1 MSAVTRAALIQP
13 QTQPRLTPPR
23 TPLTVLPGGAVD
35 QSTDIAR
42 ATASRTAF
50 ALLMTAI
57 VLGTL
62 LLTLLLNILLA
73 SGAFRLLE
81 AQQDARSLAQRSEE
95 LTRQVTAAES
105 PASIERAA
113 RDLGM
118 VPAAS
123 PVFLRLMDG
132 KVLGRP
138 VAAGGQ

>member
-13 QTQPRLTPPR
+13 QTQPKLVPPR

-35 QSTDIAR
+35 PGTDAAR

-62 LLTLLLNILLA
+62 LMTLLLNILLA
-73 SGAFRLLE
+73 SGAFQLLE

-132 KVLGRP
+132 KVLGSP
-138 VAAGGQ
+138 VAAEGQ

>member
-1 MSAVTRAALIQP
+1 MSAVTRAAVAQP
-13 QTQPRLTPPR
+13 QPRLTRPR
-23 TPLTVLPGGAVD
+23 TPLTVVPGGAAQQ
-35 QSTDIAR
+35 QSDSAR

-50 ALLMTAI
+50 ALLMTAM

-62 LLTLLLNILLA
+62 LMTLILNIWLA
-73 SGAFRLLE
+73 SGAFTLLE
-81 AQQDARSLAQRSEE
+81 AQQTARALAERSEE
-95 LTRQVTAAES
+95 LTREVTAAES
-105 PASIERAA
+105 PASLERAA

-138 VAAGGQ
+138 VAAEGQ